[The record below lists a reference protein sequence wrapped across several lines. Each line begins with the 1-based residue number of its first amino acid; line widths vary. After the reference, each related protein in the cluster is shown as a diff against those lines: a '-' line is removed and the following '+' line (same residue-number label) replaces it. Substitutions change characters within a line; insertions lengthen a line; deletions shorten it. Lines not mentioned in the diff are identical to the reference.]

1 MMRAAL
7 LPGVLALVL
16 VTSFSAAFTPG
27 DPVRGE
33 KVFRKC
39 KSCHAVEAGRNKPAG
54 PNLLGLFGRQAGTAD
69 YRFSTSMIEA
79 GEAGLVWTPERVD
92 AYIADPKAFL
102 KETLGAGRVRNKM
115 VFRLKDADQ
124 RADVIAYLMSLQDAD
139 P

>member
-7 LPGVLALVL
+7 LVGVLALALFTTLGV
-16 VTSFSAAFTPG
+16 AFTPG

-39 KSCHAVEAGRNKPAG
+39 KACHSVEAGRTKPAG
-54 PNLLGLFGRQAGTAD
+54 PNLLGVFGRQAGTAD
-69 YRFSTSMIEA
+69 YRFSTSMVEA

-102 KETLGAGRVRNKM
+102 KETLDASRVRNKM
-115 VFRLKDADQ
+115 VFRLKDEDD
-124 RADVIAYLMSLQDAD
+124 RADVVAYLMSLQEEE

>member
-16 VTSFSAAFTPG
+16 FTTLSVAFTPG

-39 KSCHAVEAGRNKPAG
+39 KACHSIEAGRNRPAG
-54 PNLLGLFGRQAGTAD
+54 PNLLGVFGRQAGTAD

-92 AYIADPKAFL
+92 TYIADPKAFL
-102 KETLGAGRVRNKM
+102 KETLGVSRVRNKM
-115 VFRLKDADQ
+115 VFRLKDGDQ
-124 RADVIAYLMSLQDAD
+124 RADVIAFLMSLEEED

>member
-1 MMRAAL
+1 MMRAAFL
-7 LPGVLALVL
+7 SGLLALV
-16 VTSFSAAFTPG
+16 VFTSFSVAFTPG

-39 KSCHAVEAGRNKPAG
+39 KACHSVEAGRNRPAG

-79 GEAGLVWTPERVD
+79 GEAGLVWTPELVD
-92 AYIADPKAFL
+92 AYITDPKAFL
-102 KETLGAGRVRNKM
+102 KETLDTTRVRNKM
-115 VFRLKDADQ
+115 VFKLKDGDE
-124 RADVIAYLMSLQDAD
+124 RADVIAYLMSLEDED

>member
-7 LPGVLALVL
+7 LPGVLALIL
-16 VTSFSAAFTPG
+16 FTTFSVAFTPG
-27 DPVRGE
+27 DAVRGE

-39 KSCHAVEAGRNKPAG
+39 KACHSVEAGRTKPAG

-79 GEAGLVWTPERVD
+79 GEAGLVWTPELVD

-102 KETLGAGRVRNKM
+102 KDTLDATRVRNKM
-115 VFRLKDADQ
+115 VFKLKDEDD
-124 RADVIAYLMSLQDAD
+124 RADVIAYLMSLGDGD

>member
-7 LPGVLALVL
+7 LPGVLALVAFTTFG
-16 VTSFSAAFTPG
+16 VAFTPG

-39 KSCHAVEAGRNKPAG
+39 KACHSVEAGRTRPAG
-54 PNLLGLFGRQAGTAD
+54 PNLLGVFGRQAGTAD
-69 YRFSTSMIEA
+69 YRFSSSMIEA

-92 AYIADPKAFL
+92 AYITDPKVFL
-102 KETLGAGRVRNKM
+102 QETLNASRVRNKM
-115 VFRLKDADQ
+115 VFKLKDEDD
-124 RADVIAYLMSLQDAD
+124 RADVIAYLMSLREED

>member
-7 LPGVLALVL
+7 LSGVLALLLFTTLGV
-16 VTSFSAAFTPG
+16 AFTPG

-39 KSCHAVEAGRNKPAG
+39 KACHSVEAGRTKPTG
-54 PNLLGLFGRQAGTAD
+54 PNLLGVFGRQAGTAD

-79 GEAGLVWTPERVD
+79 GEAGLVWTPESVD
-92 AYIADPKAFL
+92 AYITDPKAFL
-102 KETLGAGRVRNKM
+102 KETLNASRVRNKM
-115 VFRLKDADQ
+115 VFKLKDGDD
-124 RADVIAYLMSLQDAD
+124 RADVIAYLMSLGQED

>member
-16 VTSFSAAFTPG
+16 FTTLSVAFTPG

-39 KSCHAVEAGRNKPAG
+39 KACHSIEAGRNRPAG
-54 PNLLGLFGRQAGTAD
+54 PNLLGVFGRQAGTAD

-102 KETLGAGRVRNKM
+102 KETLGVSRVRNKM
-115 VFRLKDADQ
+115 VFRLKDGDQ
-124 RADVIAYLMSLQDAD
+124 RADVIAFLMSLEEED

>member
-1 MMRAAL
+1 MMRAAFLSGL
-7 LPGVLALVL
+7 LAVILF
-16 VTSFSAAFTPG
+16 TTFSVAFTPG

-39 KSCHAVEAGRNKPAG
+39 KACHSVEAGRTKPTG
-54 PNLLGLFGRQAGTAD
+54 PNLLGLFGRQAGTVD

-79 GEAGLVWTPERVD
+79 GEAGLVWTPELVD

-102 KETLGAGRVRNKM
+102 KETLDATRVRNKM
-115 VFRLKDADQ
+115 VFKLKDEDE
-124 RADVIAYLMSLQDAD
+124 RADVIAYLMSLGDGN

>member
-1 MMRAAL
+1 MMRAAFLSGL
-7 LPGVLALVL
+7 LAVILF
-16 VTSFSAAFTPG
+16 TTFSVAFTPG

-39 KSCHAVEAGRNKPAG
+39 KACHSVEAGRTKPTG

-79 GEAGLVWTPERVD
+79 GEAGLVWTPELVD

-102 KETLGAGRVRNKM
+102 KETLGATRVRNKM
-115 VFRLKDADQ
+115 VFKLKDEDE
-124 RADVIAYLMSLQDAD
+124 RADVIAYLMSLGDED

>member
-1 MMRAAL
+1 MRAAFL
-7 LPGVLALVL
+7 SGLLALIL
-16 VTSFSAAFTPG
+16 FTSFSVAFTPG

-39 KSCHAVEAGRNKPAG
+39 KACHSVEAGRTKPAG

-79 GEAGLVWTPERVD
+79 GEAGLVWTPELVD
-92 AYIADPKAFL
+92 AYITDPKAFL
-102 KETLGAGRVRNKM
+102 KETLDATRARNKM
-115 VFRLKDADQ
+115 VFKLKDEEE
-124 RADVIAYLMSLQDAD
+124 RADVIAFLMSLEDED